1 MAYFFWKIPY
11 TYKLNYFLCWNKLT
25 ITYVWKWRKY
35 LDTSHGGEAQIF
47 CCPLLTKWDVGC
59 PANTNY
65 TNKHERI
72 TNNYSFVFVRLYS
85 RTRRINS
92 PVCSSFLS
100 SNKHEQTSNY
110 NMLRFFWT
118 TFIVNIIHTLA
129 PFFHKMNWD
138 RLGMPQLDR
147 HSYVAIGTISPP

>member
-1 MAYFFWKIPY
+1 MWYLHPVCVTVRASNSDSFIQFKSGQLRKKKHKMLLLF
-11 TYKLNYFLCWNKLT
+11 KLFPSLCFSL
-25 ITYVWKWRKY
+25 
-35 LDTSHGGEAQIF
+35 
-47 CCPLLTKWDVGC
+47 GC

-92 PVCSSFLS
+92 LVCSSFLS

-110 NMLRFFWT
+110 NML
-118 TFIVNIIHTLA
+118 
-129 PFFHKMNWD
+129 
-138 RLGMPQLDR
+138 
-147 HSYVAIGTISPP
+147 